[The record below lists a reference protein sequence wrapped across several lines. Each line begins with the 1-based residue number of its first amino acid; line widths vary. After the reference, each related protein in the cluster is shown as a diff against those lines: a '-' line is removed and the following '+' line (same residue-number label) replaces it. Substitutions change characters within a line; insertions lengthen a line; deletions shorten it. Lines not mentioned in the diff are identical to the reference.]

1 MEAMTKACLNRNTRK
16 NYIIKISFVGTISI
30 AGLALC
36 IYSTVTGNYFFALWY
51 LIAFILGLS
60 YSVIRINTAF
70 PAYAACDGDKL
81 ILSTWENG
89 VMPYRLPEQPSFI
102 SDFIP
107 AKVKTDE
114 IAVSDISAVYIG
126 SWKFLKRNIG
136 EENYPPILLRLDADK
151 HFTNVLRRADFLY
164 VLAKNGENCFMSV
177 TDFDINELAELVNLI
192 EKNCMGV
199 QIHVNIPKLLRMREK
214 IKRT

>member
-1 MEAMTKACLNRNTRK
+1 MEAITKACLNKNARK

-36 IYSTVTGNYFFALWY
+36 IYSIFTGNYFFALWY
-51 LIAFILGLS
+51 FIAFILGLS

-81 ILSTWENG
+81 ILSTWDNC
-89 VMPYRLPEQPSFI
+89 VLPYSLPEKPSFI

-107 AKVKTDE
+107 SRVKTDE
-114 IAVSDISAVYIG
+114 IAVSEISAIYIG
-126 SWKFLKRNIG
+126 SWKFLKRNLD
-136 EENYPPILLRLDADK
+136 EENYPKILLRLDEDK
-151 HFTNVLRRADFLY
+151 HFSNVLRRADFLY
-164 VLAKNGENCFMSV
+164 VLAKNGENCFMSI
-177 TDFDINELAELVNLI
+177 TDFDIDELADLVSVI

-199 QIHVNIPKLLRMREK
+199 QIHVNIPKLVRIREK
-214 IKRT
+214 IKRS